1 MRYISLFSGVEAA
14 TLAFKPLGWRP
25 VCFAEIDD
33 FPKAVLNH
41 HYPYVQ
47 NVGDVTK
54 VDWTKYKGEADLVVG
69 GSPCFPAGSLVL
81 RNDGFVP
88 IERIKPGDKV
98 ITHKGRL
105 RTVLSVGEK
114 QSDTILLKGAG
125 SVGIECTSNHP
136 FYSTH
141 KINKRSSKN
150 HGYIRVPSGEFQWSP
165 ASDMLGKF
173 WMNVCEIDKED
184 IPGLS
189 QPSKGKRGFGYLSDI
204 KFDENFFYFVGQW
217 LGNGW
222 ATEYKRKDR
231 VDSHTKR
238 VFLCCSKDKRDYL
251 NEKLDKTGLHFIC
264 TEEKTTYRFT
274 LSSTQLYDW
283 IAGNFGVRA
292 EDKRI
297 PTWVFGMEKHL
308 RKAIFDGYIESE
320 GCLYKGIF
328 KSSSINYGLLLGIK
342 TIAGSLGY
350 TSSVSVTKQRKDST
364 MEDWSVRSR
373 PCYRQTYYPV
383 TKSSFFADKGWFG
396 KVRKLEEC
404 GKNVTVYNL
413 EVDEDHSY
421 TVDGIAVHNCQSFSL
436 AGKRDGL
443 KGESRLMYEY
453 IRAVREVRPRWMLW
467 ENVPGALSSD
477 DGEAFRQLLSE
488 LDDIGYG
495 LAWRVLDAQFF
506 GVAQRRRRIFLVGHL
521 GEEPPIEV
529 LFEPDR
535 LSWDYSSSRKKRQE
549 LAEVAGRHAYH
560 AGFKYHNGSKSRGIG
575 EEYEQSPTLT
585 ADCHCPAVYPTNE
598 QVATRWNKV
607 DDRTALGIGDDG
619 DPGFTIMANH
629 PHMVA
634 DCREAYGFLNPE
646 GTQSKRIFAPGSCSP
661 ALSSGDGE
669 GTDIQPSVLAFAQN
683 SQDEVR
689 IQGDGTISGALSAH
703 PGMKQTTYIC
713 MVDTQANSSVDMDN
727 CGTITAHSAKSSPVV
742 CGNHQRNMVARRL
755 TPLECERLQGFPD
768 DYTKIPYKGKT
779 ADECPDSHR
788 YKAIGN
794 SMAVPVMRWIGERM
808 QKADER
814 YIISDDVSANRKGL
828 LSKMRKM

>member
-14 TLAFKPLGWRP
+14 TLAFKPLGWIP

-33 FPKAVLNH
+33 FPKAVLNR
-41 HYPYVQ
+41 HYPYVP

-88 IERIKPGDKV
+88 IEQIKPGDKV

-105 RTVLSVGEK
+105 RTVLSVGKK
-114 QSDTILLKGAG
+114 QSDTVLLKGGG
-125 SVGIECTSNHP
+125 SVGIECTPNHP

-141 KINKRSSKN
+141 KINKRSDKN
-150 HGYIRVPSGEFQWSP
+150 HGYIRVPSGEFQWLP

-173 WMNVCEIDKED
+173 WMNVCEIEKED

-189 QPSKGKRGFGYLSDI
+189 QPAKGKRGFGYLSGI

-217 LGNGW
+217 LGNGC
-222 ATEYKRKDR
+222 ATEYKIKDS
-231 VDSHTKR
+231 VDSHSKR

-251 NEKLDKTGLHFIC
+251 KEKLDKTGLHFNC
-264 TEEKTTYRFT
+264 TEEKMTYRFVV
-274 LSSTQLYDW
+274 SSTQLYDW
-283 IAGNFGVRA
+283 IADNFGVHN

-308 RKAIFDGYIESE
+308 RKAVFDGYIESE
-320 GCLYKGIF
+320 GCLYKGVF
-328 KSSSINYGLLLGIK
+328 KSSSINYRLLLGIK
-342 TIAGSLGY
+342 IIAGSLGY
-350 TSSVSVTKQRKDST
+350 TSSVSVTKPRKDAA
-364 MEDWSVRSR
+364 MEDWAARSR
-373 PCYRQTYYPV
+373 PCYHQTYYPV
-383 TKSSFFADKGWFG
+383 AKISFFADNGWFG
-396 KVRKLEEC
+396 KVKKLEDC

-413 EVDEDHSY
+413 EVEEDHSY

-436 AGKRDGL
+436 AGKREGL

-506 GVAQRRRRIFLVGHL
+506 GVAQRRRRIFLIGHF

-529 LFEPDR
+529 LFEPDC
-535 LSWDYSSSRKKRQE
+535 LSWDYSSSREERKR
-549 LAEVAGRHAYH
+549 LAATARRGASS
-560 AGFKYHNGSKSRGIG
+560 AGFKFHQGAGAGNIG
-575 EEYEQSPTLT
+575 FEVEQSPTCT
-585 ADCHCPAVYPTNE
+585 ADYHNPAVLTFDAGCLSPE
-598 QVATRWNKV
+598 
-607 DDRTALGIGDDG
+607 
-619 DPGFTIMANH
+619 DP
-629 PHMVA
+629 
-634 DCREAYGFLNPE
+634 
-646 GTQSKRIFAPGSCSP
+646 QSKRIFTPDSCGHT
-661 ALSSGDGE
+661 LSSGNGE
-669 GTDIQPSVLAFAQN
+669 GMNIQPSVLTFVQN
-683 SQDEVR
+683 SRDEVR
-689 IQGDGTISGALSAH
+689 IQGDGTISGSLSAQ
-703 PGMKQTTYIC
+703 PGMK
-713 MVDTQANSSVDMDN
+713 
-727 CGTITAHSAKSSPVV
+727 
-742 CGNHQRNMVARRL
+742 HQCKMVARRL

-768 DYTKIPYKGKT
+768 YWTKIPYKGKT
-779 ADECPDSHR
+779 ADECPDSPR

-794 SMAVPVMRWIGERM
+794 SMAVPVMSWIGERM

-814 YIISDDVSANRKGL
+814 YIGSDDISSDRKGL
-828 LSKMRKM
+828 LSKMCKM